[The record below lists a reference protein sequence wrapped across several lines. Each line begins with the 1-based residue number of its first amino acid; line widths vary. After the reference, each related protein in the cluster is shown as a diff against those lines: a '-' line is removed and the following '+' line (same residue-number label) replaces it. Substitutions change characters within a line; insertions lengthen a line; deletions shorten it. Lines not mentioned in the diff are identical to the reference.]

1 MSDELLNPGNE
12 RILVVAGHDPSGGAG
27 VMVDLEAARAL
38 EVDVDAV
45 ITADTDQDRAQVRS
59 IGARDPQGW
68 LAEARQ
74 RIAKRSPQALKF
86 GLLPGSAHLRA
97 AATLVN
103 ELRSVRPDFPVVLDP
118 VIASSSGTTFLQDA
132 DVEILSL
139 ELLPL
144 GLILTPNLGELA
156 HLSGESAEE
165 LALDLDLRGRA
176 ARGLVERGARAV
188 VVKGGH
194 GGEDPVCDLIC
205 ERERRLAWRTR
216 PRVFQADGEAAGI
229 RGSGCRFATVL
240 ASGLATGLDLE
251 TAADQAGR
259 YVADRIA
266 LVQSSR

>member
-1 MSDELLNPGNE
+1 M
-12 RILVVAGHDPSGGAG
+12 A
-27 VMVDLEAARAL
+27 DLEAARAQ

-45 ITADTDQDRAQVRS
+45 ITADTDQDRDEVRS

-74 RIAKRSPQALKF
+74 RVLKRAPQALKF
-86 GLLPGSAHLRA
+86 GLLPGAEHLRA
-97 AATLVN
+97 AATLTR
-103 ELRSVRPDFPVVLDP
+103 ELRTAHPDFPVVLDP
-118 VIASSSGTTFLQDA
+118 VIASSSGTQFLHEA
-132 DVEILSL
+132 DLEVLES

-156 HLSGESAEE
+156 RLTGESVEE

-205 ERERRLAWRTR
+205 ERERRLAWRKR
-216 PRVFQADGEAAGI
+216 PRVFRADGEPAGI

-251 TAADQAGR
+251 MAADQAGR

-266 LVQSSR
+266 LVQASR